1 MSKISDIRDLID
13 GIIQQQGNPAICA
26 KAYSEIAEK
35 LDEFYKLKIE
45 PNKTSIQPKLQQNV
59 EELKK
64 KINQTIEQNN
74 QLQELVDQEKALEQQ
89 EDEINSKHQLLEE
102 RKKII
107 EELKKKKQELDKPE
121 NHFDSLEMV
130 INSIQLENN
139 KIVEE
144 QIVILERVN
153 NLLNN
158 YTTEIDKRLQDDIR
172 KATENIARLSQKSK
186 EVLSSLDST
195 PLSTCSQTLN
205 KELDKLIADHNAYVE
220 KIKAISEELRIVEE
234 KHSKIVEL
242 YKEQYDEDKDVFGNL
257 EERGNV
263 EKYINDHAKEIE
275 DFLKKFEAMLK
286 ELIQKRSNLSIPE
299 IYEKQYN
306 KQNKE

>member
-13 GIIQQQGNPAICA
+13 SMIKQQDNAAICA

-35 LDEFYKLKIE
+35 LDEFYKKKIA
-45 PNKTSIQPKLQQNV
+45 PNTASILPKLQQNV
-59 EELKK
+59 EDYKK
-64 KINQTIEQNN
+64 RINQMIEQNN

-89 EDEINSKHQLLEE
+89 ENEINSKHQLLEE
-102 RKKII
+102 RQKII

-121 NHFDSLEMV
+121 NQFDSLEMV
-130 INSIQLENN
+130 ISSIQLENN

-144 QIVILERVN
+144 QTVILERVN
-153 NLLNN
+153 NLLNS
-158 YTTEIDKRLQDDIR
+158 YTTEIDKRLQDDIL
-172 KATENIARLSQKSK
+172 KAKENLALLGNKSK
-186 EVLSSLDST
+186 EMLKSLDST
-195 PLSTCSQTLN
+195 PLSTCLQTIN
-205 KELDKLIADHNAYVE
+205 KDLDKLIADYNSYVK

-263 EKYINDHAKEIE
+263 EKYINEHAKEIE
-275 DFLKKFEAMLK
+275 NFLKKFEAMLK